1 MLLLLRNRKVPSGER
16 EGGPENV
23 QISESPESYKVH
35 KAPSQSYVCG
45 KQLLR
50 EERRLWSLL

>member
-23 QISESPESYKVH
+23 QISESYKVH